1 MMNIEDL
8 MEVIGEVDD
17 KWVDNYSK
25 KKKSIGFPRIF
36 TKAAAVI
43 VGVLV
48 LSFAIIKMN
57 PAFAEK
63 IKSFFGGYI
72 GKDNKNIN
80 LTETPDM
87 ENKVEKDVLTDEN
100 EHLRFEILEQLNDGM
115 MIFMTVR
122 YTAKDDIGRKWLAD
136 HYVVENYGEGKDKTY
151 FCRDDSEYSKWKHN
165 VDWDDTVQSYVE
177 DNLSLWLLP
186 DRELGFVDTGF
197 GGFRELYEYQSE
209 DERYFVI
216 TMLMSSPD
224 YLSSQKVL
232 LRYPFMDSCKG
243 ITIIPNNNKN
253 EFVSYKLLAEDE
265 NEKHTDIKSLRVSG
279 LSFIL
284 DSDNTDFP
292 VNSENIAEQIEIY
305 TEESEEN
312 YICTLVG
319 YKSLISSQSS
329 NNSSG
334 TVYNGYFN
342 KHGEEKNDLNEYEY
356 FFSFDKKSV
365 TKVIIAWYDGTKSV
379 YKCER

>member
-1 MMNIEDL
+1 MNIEDL

>member
-1 MMNIEDL
+1 MNIEDL

-17 KWVDNYSK
+17 KWVDNYNK
-25 KKKSIGFPRIF
+25 KKKSVGFPRIF

-115 MIFMTVR
+115 MVIMTVR
-122 YTAKDDIGRKWLAD
+122 YTTKDDIGRKWLAD
-136 HYVVENYGEGKDKTY
+136 HYVIENYGEGKDKTY
-151 FCRDDSEYSKWKHN
+151 FCRDDSEYSKWKHS
-165 VDWDDTVQSYVE
+165 VEWDDTVQSYVE

-243 ITIIPNNNKN
+243 ITIIPDKNNS
-253 EFVSYKLLAEDE
+253 EFVAYKLLAEDE

-342 KHGEEKNDLNEYEY
+342 KHGEEKNDFKEYEY
-356 FFSFDKKSV
+356 FYSFDKKSV

-379 YKCER
+379 YKCVR

>member
-1 MMNIEDL
+1 MNIEDL

-17 KWVDNYSK
+17 KWIDNYNK
-25 KKKSIGFPRIF
+25 KKKSVSFPRIF

-136 HYVVENYGEGKDKTY
+136 HFVIENYGEGKDKTY
-151 FCRDDSEYSKWKHN
+151 FYRDDSEYSKWKHS
-165 VDWDDTVQSYVE
+165 VEWDDTVQSYVE

-209 DERYFVI
+209 DERYFLI

-243 ITIIPNNNKN
+243 ITIIPDKNNS
-253 EFVSYKLLAEDE
+253 EFVAYKLLAEDE

-279 LSFIL
+279 LSFVIN
-284 DSDNTDFP
+284 SDNTDFP
-292 VNSENIAEQIEIY
+292 VNSENMAEQIEIH

-319 YKSLISSQSS
+319 YKSIISSQSS

>member
-1 MMNIEDL
+1 MNIEDL

-17 KWVDNYSK
+17 KWVDNYNK
-25 KKKSIGFPRIF
+25 KKKSVGFPRII

-115 MIFMTVR
+115 MVIMTVR

-136 HYVVENYGEGKDKTY
+136 HYVIENYGEGKDKTY
-151 FCRDDSEYSKWKHN
+151 FCRDDSEYSKWKHS
-165 VDWDDTVQSYVE
+165 VEWDDTVQSYVE

-243 ITIIPNNNKN
+243 ITIIPDKNNS
-253 EFVSYKLLAEDE
+253 EFVAYKLLAEDE

-292 VNSENIAEQIEIY
+292 VNSENMAEQIEIH

-342 KHGEEKNDLNEYEY
+342 KHGEKKNDFKEYEY
-356 FFSFDKKSV
+356 FYSFDKKSV